1 MTKIPHQIFY
11 VWDGDKSNFVHS
23 CIVSWKIFN
32 PDFKI
37 IEINNK
43 HRLYKK
49 AIKNNAFF
57 RYCAER
63 KIFAPMADVLRLM
76 ALYEYGGVY
85 CDVDIQIIKPLET
98 LMHSNFIGIE
108 DTNKVNAA
116 IMGFERKHPL
126 IKAALDYYTN
136 DVMKA
141 DNFIIPV
148 VINEIAQKLYG
159 EEKYLPNKK
168 YIYKN
173 LTIYP
178 REYFYPFYF
187 NEKFNLNC
195 LTPNTYSIHWWRGS
209 WSNKDTV
216 EYLSNRANVQ
226 EQPAIKYYP
235 KWIVRLI
242 CCFIPLKKHRKEF
255 RQKHLKK

>member
-1 MTKIPHQIFY
+1 
-11 VWDGDKSNFVHS
+11 
-23 CIVSWKIFN
+23 
-32 PDFKI
+32 
-37 IEINNK
+37 
-43 HRLYKK
+43 
-49 AIKNNAFF
+49 
-57 RYCAER
+57 
-63 KIFAPMADVLRLM
+63 MADVLRLM

-168 YIYKN
+168 YIYKD

-216 EYLSNRANVQ
+216 EYLSNRTNMQ
-226 EQPAIKYYP
+226 EQPTIKYYP

-242 CCFIPLKKHRKEF
+242 CCFIPLKKHRKEIST
-255 RQKHLKK
+255 KTSKKIIPIHF